1 MEGLVKLFV
10 DFLLFNYDR
19 PILVLRRWENVT
31 RISGFC
37 PATSFLGALHGLHG
51 SILLI
56 TSYSL
61 FQSFN
66 GKLTMA

>member
-37 PATSFLGALHGLHG
+37 PATSFLGALHGLG
-51 SILLI
+51 
-56 TSYSL
+56 L
-61 FQSFN
+61 FF
-66 GKLTMA
+66 